1 MFIVEDGSIVENA
14 DSYVSVADL
23 VAYAAL
29 YGYTWT
35 NEQAELY
42 GRKAMDYL
50 NTLNYAG
57 YRVSSE
63 QSLPHPRTDVYV
75 DGVYVPSDSISPLLI
90 KGQKELSISISL
102 GYDPLDVVSAGI
114 KSETFA
120 VFSTTYKDDVGSYKQ
135 TPKVDA
141 ILAPLLGGYGNGI
154 HGKIA
159 TEWDIY

>member
-57 YRVSSE
+57 YRVVST
-63 QSLPHPRTDVYV
+63 QALPHPRTDVYI
-75 DGVYVPSDSISPLLI
+75 DGVYLESDTISPLL
-90 KGQKELSISISL
+90 KKAEKELAISVSL
-102 GYDPLDVVSAGI
+102 GYDPLSVVSAGI

-120 VFSTTYKDDVGSYKQ
+120 VFTTVYKDDVGSYTQ
-135 TPKVDA
+135 IPKVDA

-154 HGKIA
+154 HGKVT